1 LIGIGGYKSIGHQN
15 LCGMLTSELERFVGE
30 DLGEWDDSSSLV
42 LDIGAKALVIAN
54 ENCIISGLAE
64 AAEIFAYFHL
74 HAVPLYDDG
83 EYVPAG
89 ARVLSARG
97 SARSVLQAERVAL
110 NFMARM
116 SGISTLT
123 RECVLATGGR
133 VRIAA
138 TRKTTPGFRVFEKKA
153 VFLGGGDTHRFNLS
167 DAVLIKDNHIKIL
180 GLEECLRR
188 ARARASFTKKIEVE
202 VENQGDMIIA
212 AQGGADIIMFDN
224 MAPEEIARGVEQLRE
239 KGLRSRVLLEASGGI
254 TPDNLQ
260 EYAAC
265 GVDVVS
271 LGALTRNARWID
283 LSLEMER
290 EDEIKLK

>member
-1 LIGIGGYKSIGHQN
+1 
-15 LCGMLTSELERFVGE
+15 MLTSELERFVGE
-30 DLGEWDDSSSLV
+30 DLGEWDESSSLV
-42 LDIGAKALVIAN
+42 PDIGAKAVIIAK
-54 ENCIISGLAE
+54 EECIISGLAE
-64 AAEIFAYFHL
+64 AAEIFAYFGL
-74 HAVPLYDDG
+74 SVAPLYDDG

-89 ARVLSARG
+89 GRVISVRG
-97 SARSVLQAERVAL
+97 SARAILQAERLVL

-123 RECVLATGGR
+123 RECILSAGGR

-188 ARARASFTKKIEVE
+188 ARERASFTKKIEVE
-202 VENQGDMIIA
+202 VESQGDMIKA
-212 AQGGADIIMFDN
+212 AKGGADIIMFDN
-224 MAPEEIARGVEQLRE
+224 MAPDEIAEGVKLLME
-239 KGLRSRVLLEASGGI
+239 KGLRDRILLEASGGI
-254 TPDNLQ
+254 TLDNIP
-260 EYAAC
+260 EYAAL
-265 GVDVVS
+265 GVDVIS

-283 LSLEMER
+283 LSLEI
-290 EDEIKLK
+290 DLDG

>member
-1 LIGIGGYKSIGHQN
+1 
-15 LCGMLTSELERFVGE
+15 VGE
-30 DLGEWDDSSSLV
+30 DLGEWDESSSLV
-42 LDIGAKALVIAN
+42 PEIEALAVIIAK
-54 ENCIISGLAE
+54 EDCIISGLAE
-64 AAEIFAYFHL
+64 AQEIFAYFDL
-74 HAVPLYDDG
+74 LATPLYDDG

-89 ARVLSARG
+89 GRVISVRG
-97 SARSVLQAERVAL
+97 SARAILQSERLVL

-123 RECVLATGGR
+123 RECVLTAGGR

-188 ARARASFTKKIEVE
+188 AKERASFTKKIEVE
-202 VENQGDMIIA
+202 VESQGDMIKA
-212 AQGGADIIMFDN
+212 AKGGADIIMFDN
-224 MAPEEIARGVEQLRE
+224 MAPEEIARGVELLME
-239 KGLRSRVLLEASGGI
+239 KGLRGRMLLEASGGI
-254 TPDNLQ
+254 TLDNIQ
-260 EYAAC
+260 EYAAS
-265 GVDVVS
+265 GVDVIS

-283 LSLEMER
+283 LSLEI
-290 EDEIKLK
+290 DSEIEQNSNQKRI